1 MSRFFWPQCCILIS
15 IFLEEGYYFVLLLSF
30 VVICLDADL
39 IAKYEHIS
47 IRARYFRR
55 FVNLMIHVRN
65 DKYQFRGS
73 FLLFSSL
80 LTHCLIE
87 NRLPFYYYVQL
98 FLETL
103 VCLRLYL
110 ESMYIFAIDDKKIA
124 H

>member
-1 MSRFFWPQCCILIS
+1 
-15 IFLEEGYYFVLLLSF
+15 
-30 VVICLDADL
+30 
-39 IAKYEHIS
+39 
-47 IRARYFRR
+47 
-55 FVNLMIHVRN
+55 MIHVRN

-80 LTHCLIE
+80 LVHSLIE

-103 VCLRLYL
+103 VCLRLYI